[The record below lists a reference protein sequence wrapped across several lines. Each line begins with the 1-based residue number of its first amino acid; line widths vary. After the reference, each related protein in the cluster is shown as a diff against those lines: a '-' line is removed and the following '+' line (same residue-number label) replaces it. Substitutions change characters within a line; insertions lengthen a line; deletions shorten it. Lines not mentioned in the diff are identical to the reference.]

1 MFMQAGAARVCL
13 TGRRHAAPQNM
24 RDSSAQGFDGLHV
37 RSSKAERCCS
47 HAASG
52 QLIAL
57 ESPPVRGRSA
67 LVWAATAY
75 RVVLRRCSY
84 IGPWSS
90 PAAVQACGRY
100 TDVLLWRV
108 LGGDADWLTVWRSLT
123 GGSSENL

>member
-24 RDSSAQGFDGLHV
+24 RDSSARGFDGLHV
-37 RSSKAERCCS
+37 RSSRAERCCS

-67 LVWAATAY
+67 LVWAAAAY

-90 PAAVQACGRY
+90 PAAVQA
-100 TDVLLWRV
+100 
-108 LGGDADWLTVWRSLT
+108 
-123 GGSSENL
+123 